1 MEEIYFD
8 NAATTRTDPE
18 VAALMTHV
26 LCEEYGNPSSLHS
39 RGVQAQLLIERASRQ
54 LAAALGMKRG
64 KGRILFTSGGTEAN
78 NLALFGAAAALR
90 RRGRQIVTTSVEH
103 ASVLE
108 SAKELGTRGFE
119 PVFLSPGPDGR
130 IPVDALLSACHE
142 DTILVSMMLVNNE
155 VGAVQPIADPAV
167 IREIRRRSPHALI
180 HADAVQAFCKHPFS
194 MPALGLDMV
203 TVSAH
208 KIHGPKGSG
217 ALALAE
223 GARILPQLFGGE
235 QQNRLR
241 PGTENVAGIAA
252 LGLAAENAFSHLE
265 ENRAAAAAV
274 GARVRERLS
283 GRKGIVFHSP
293 QADCSPFLLNL
304 SAVGYRSETLL
315 HALAAEEIYLS
326 SGSACS
332 KGAKS
337 HVLAAMGCPAAEI
350 DSALRLSFCKYNT
363 PEQADRF
370 AETLQRITQTLR
382 RSN

>member
-1 MEEIYFD
+1 MGGF
-8 NAATTRTDPE
+8 
-18 VAALMTHV
+18 
-26 LCEEYGNPSSLHS
+26 C
-39 RGVQAQLLIERASRQ
+39 
-54 LAAALGMKRG
+54 G
-64 KGRILFTSGGTEAN
+64 K
-78 NLALFGAAAALR
+78 
-90 RRGRQIVTTSVEH
+90 
-103 ASVLE
+103 
-108 SAKELGTRGFE
+108 
-119 PVFLSPGPDGR
+119 
-130 IPVDALLSACHE
+130 
-142 DTILVSMMLVNNE
+142 
-155 VGAVQPIADPAV
+155 
-167 IREIRRRSPHALI
+167 
-180 HADAVQAFCKHPFS
+180 
-194 MPALGLDMV
+194 
-203 TVSAH
+203 
-208 KIHGPKGSG
+208 
-217 ALALAE
+217 
-223 GARILPQLFGGE
+223 
-235 QQNRLR
+235 
-241 PGTENVAGIAA
+241 
-252 LGLAAENAFSHLE
+252 
-265 ENRAAAAAV
+265 NRAAAAAV

>member
-1 MEEIYFD
+1 
-8 NAATTRTDPE
+8 
-18 VAALMTHV
+18 
-26 LCEEYGNPSSLHS
+26 
-39 RGVQAQLLIERASRQ
+39 
-54 LAAALGMKRG
+54 
-64 KGRILFTSGGTEAN
+64 
-78 NLALFGAAAALR
+78 
-90 RRGRQIVTTSVEH
+90 
-103 ASVLE
+103 
-108 SAKELGTRGFE
+108 
-119 PVFLSPGPDGR
+119 
-130 IPVDALLSACHE
+130 
-142 DTILVSMMLVNNE
+142 MMLVNNE

-167 IREIRRRSPHALI
+167 IREIRRRFPHALI

>member
-180 HADAVQAFCKHPFS
+180 HADAVQAFC
-194 MPALGLDMV
+194 
-203 TVSAH
+203 
-208 KIHGPKGSG
+208 
-217 ALALAE
+217 
-223 GARILPQLFGGE
+223 
-235 QQNRLR
+235 
-241 PGTENVAGIAA
+241 
-252 LGLAAENAFSHLE
+252 
-265 ENRAAAAAV
+265 
-274 GARVRERLS
+274 
-283 GRKGIVFHSP
+283 
-293 QADCSPFLLNL
+293 
-304 SAVGYRSETLL
+304 
-315 HALAAEEIYLS
+315 
-326 SGSACS
+326 
-332 KGAKS
+332 
-337 HVLAAMGCPAAEI
+337 
-350 DSALRLSFCKYNT
+350 
-363 PEQADRF
+363 
-370 AETLQRITQTLR
+370 
-382 RSN
+382 